1 MGVYVRKI
9 IYGATIMPRWSID
22 KKAIVTLMARSI
34 LESCQYQEAVSN
46 VDLIWRR
53 AVKHLRLEGLSVK

>member
-1 MGVYVRKI
+1 
-9 IYGATIMPRWSID
+9 MPRWSID